1 MRAILKPLLWAVFMY
16 LLLNN
21 FSNLNESLNSMGPV
35 RQIEKADVQQR
46 PQQNGGSSKK
56 IAFYFAPGCVFCEKM
71 KKKYLKDL
79 KAYCQKNNI
88 TFEMVDGSKP
98 ENEDRVKD
106 AEIPGYPTLRLEG
119 ERPKANDKVLVGLQE
134 SLKKLTDFADLAK

>member
-1 MRAILKPLLWAVFMY
+1 MEGIYKSLLWAIFMY

-21 FSNLNESLNSMGPV
+21 FSNLNNLFNPMGPS
-35 RQIEKADVQQR
+35 RNIEKGDSKQS
-46 PQQNGGSSKK
+46 NGNSLKK
-56 IAFYFAPGCVFCEKM
+56 LAFYFVPGCVFCEKM
-71 KKKYLKDL
+71 KKQFLGDLKD
-79 KAYCQKNNI
+79 YCRKNNI

-98 ENEDRVKD
+98 EHENRVKD

-119 ERPKANDKVLVGLQE
+119 SHAKADDKSLVGLQE